1 MCSSL
6 LLSSPLVSRAPGKC
20 LCFVL
25 LSNIHRHFP
34 DCRRF
39 SDNCACYIILTLF
52 SSLYCFYI
60 CRRSTRHFFPSYC
73 PPYYP
78 TGKETVAARIG
89 YTWSVPKEHSGS
101 RYLETPKR
109 MVPLASLVCSL
120 AIKTLGKTGC
130 SSLTHYHTL
139 AEQNKK
145 KRIQQHISCRSTW
158 LAGFAFREKLSYSF
172 FSSMRFP
179 TQPGILQHW
188 GYSRSASWTC
198 MRHMCK
204 SYIEGDPLGL
214 SVSSPKI
221 RLFL

>member
-6 LLSSPLVSRAPGKC
+6 LLSSPLVSRAPGEC

-39 SDNCACYIILTLF
+39 SDNCASYIILTLF

-101 RYLETPKR
+101 CYLETPKR
-109 MVPLASLVCSL
+109 VVPLASLVCSL

-145 KRIQQHISCRSTW
+145 KEYNNIFLVAARDSPALPSEKNFPIHFFRPCDFLHSPAFYSTEDIH
-158 LAGFAFREKLSYSF
+158 GV
-172 FSSMRFP
+172 
-179 TQPGILQHW
+179 
-188 GYSRSASWTC
+188 
-198 MRHMCK
+198 RH
-204 SYIEGDPLGL
+204 GH
-214 SVSSPKI
+214 V
-221 RLFL
+221 

>member
-6 LLSSPLVSRAPGKC
+6 LLSSPLVSRAPGEC

-25 LSNIHRHFP
+25 FSNIHRHFP

-39 SDNCACYIILTLF
+39 SDNCASYIILTLF

-109 MVPLASLVCSL
+109 VVPLASLVCSL

-145 KRIQQHISCRSTW
+145 KKNTTTYFLSQHVTRRLCLPRKTFLFIFFVHAISYTARHFTALRIFTECVMDMYEAH
-158 LAGFAFREKLSYSF
+158 
-172 FSSMRFP
+172 
-179 TQPGILQHW
+179 
-188 GYSRSASWTC
+188 
-198 MRHMCK
+198 
-204 SYIEGDPLGL
+204 
-214 SVSSPKI
+214 V
-221 RLFL
+221 